1 VEVLEQG
8 DIQFLFRPSV
18 QAVDADELTFGI
30 QSLFA
35 ILSPAGGRDCR
46 RLRIGRKRMPAKRND
61 RFWARIERVGSLQR
75 VLGTVLES
83 DTYSTKTRG
92 ERFQPAARPIAHGT
106 YELSRHD
113 DHIHFTYRVE
123 PFLFE
128 DAPDEVAIDSASHVV
143 LFENPAGRAKWTV
156 KGEIAQLDDEGAE
169 LVLVGACAMETVVP
183 EPEDA
188 AVRR

>member
-1 VEVLEQG
+1 MEVLEQG

-18 QAVDADELTFGI
+18 QAVEADEFTFGV

-35 ILSPAGGRDCR
+35 ILSPAGGRDHR
-46 RLRIGRKRMPAKRND
+46 RMRIGRKRMPASPKD
-61 RFWARIERVGSLQR
+61 RFWARIERVGTLQH
-75 VLGTVLES
+75 VLGNVLES

-92 ERFQPAARPIAHGT
+92 ERFQPAARPIAHGS
-106 YELSRHD
+106 YELARHD

-128 DAPDEVAIDSASHVV
+128 DAPDEVAIENASHVV
-143 LFENPAGRAKWTV
+143 LFENMAGKAKWTAH
-156 KGEIAQLDDEGAE
+156 GSLEQLDDEGAE

-183 EPEDA
+183 SSED
-188 AVRR
+188 VM